1 MDGLGFYALQNSLLS
16 SATAPELL
24 WEGPMNSKGKI
35 ETFRSELAL
44 IRSPFIQQLVSLC
57 LAKTPD
63 YFFTVGASATSKH
76 HPAYTLGSGGLV
88 RHTKAAV
95 KIYSELTQNG
105 LPYWYQWQD
114 HDIQTLME
122 QTEIDDVCIAALIL
136 HDTYKRGDGEGGEH
150 SLHEH
155 PILAAQQI
163 IKTGFSIPGLSLD
176 EGEIVHLIAGLVETH
191 MGKWAFSHHS
201 STILPVPETWLARV
215 VHLCDYL
222 ASRKCIE
229 VQLEVSE

>member
-1 MDGLGFYALQNSLLS
+1 MD
-16 SATAPELL
+16 
-24 WEGPMNSKGKI
+24 SKAKVKVF
-35 ETFRSELAL
+35 ESELAL
-44 IRSPFIQQLVSLC
+44 IHSRFIQQLVTNC

-76 HPAYTLGSGGLV
+76 HPAYTLGTGGLI

-95 KIYSELTQNG
+95 KIYTELMQNG

-114 HDIQTLME
+114 TDIQRFMNCAE
-122 QTEIDDVCIAALIL
+122 VDDICIAALIL
-136 HDTYKRGDGEGGEH
+136 HDTYKRGIGEGGEH

-163 IKTGFSIPGLSLD
+163 IKIGFAIPDLSLD
-176 EGEIVHLIAGLVETH
+176 EGEMVHLIASLVETH
-191 MGKWAFSHHS
+191 MGKWAFSRHS
-201 STILPVPETWLARV
+201 SVILPVPDSWLARV

-229 VQLEVSE
+229 VQLGVNE